1 MLSEHYILTK
11 RIQEFYLPKLLVRDE
26 GFFCFY
32 DGNDLSKTEF
42 VYEHLDDNRSNNDIN
57 NIVLAC
63 RKCNNKKPF
72 SPEMKAKARKKK
84 KENEQSNLLRA
95 SERARVEVSSPSF
108 KPELDISQANFETT
122 NQFLSETLSVDQ
134 EIEFR
139 VALDSAV
146 MLCRKQTGSGSQT
159 AVKRYLDA
167 LTSSEG
173 PFMVV
178 QDDQKKKVI
187 TWRDGK

>member
-11 RIQEFYLPKLLVRDE
+11 RMQEFYLPKLLVRDE

-32 DGNDLSKTEF
+32 DGSDLSKTEF

-95 SERARVEVSSPSF
+95 RERERVEVESPSF
-108 KPELDISQANFETT
+108 KIEFDTSQANFAIAE
-122 NQFLSETLSVDQ
+122 QFLSETLAVEG
-134 EIEFR
+134 EIEFKT
-139 VALDSAV
+139 ALDSIV
-146 MLCRKQTGSGSQT
+146 MLCRKQTGTGSQT
-159 AVKRYLDA
+159 AVRRYLDA
-167 LTSSEG
+167 LTSSVG
-173 PFMVV
+173 PFMIV
-178 QDDQKKKVI
+178 QNEDKKRVI
-187 TWRDGK
+187 VKREGN